1 MIGVQDKHMKHTIFV
16 LFVVAVIS
24 GAWQSTA
31 HAERPDDILVVANN
45 SLKADS
51 VSTAELKAIYL
62 KERTRWKTGGR
73 AIPIHAKEGT
83 ALRRAFLQRLL
94 RMEESRERAYW
105 QEQKIKKGTLP
116 PAAFSSSLRAVF
128 QIKGSVAYVF
138 RSDYKQGVAKVVA
151 VLTSD

>member
-1 MIGVQDKHMKHTIFV
+1 MKHNI
-16 LFVVAVIS
+16 LILLLAAAII
-24 GAWQSTA
+24 GIGQSTA
-31 HAERPDDILVVANN
+31 HAESPNDILIVANN
-45 SLKADS
+45 SVKADS
-51 VSTAELKAIYL
+51 VSMAELKAIYL
-62 KERTRWKTGGR
+62 KERTRWKAGGR

-83 ALRRAFLQRLL
+83 VLRRAFLQRLL

-151 VLTSD
+151 VLASD